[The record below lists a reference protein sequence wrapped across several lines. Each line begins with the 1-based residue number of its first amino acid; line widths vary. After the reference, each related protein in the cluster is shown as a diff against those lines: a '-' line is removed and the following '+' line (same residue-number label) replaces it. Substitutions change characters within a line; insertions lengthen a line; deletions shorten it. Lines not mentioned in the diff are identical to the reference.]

1 MKRILTIVAIS
12 LIGIGVCAQEVSFK
26 DLKKDSPVFCRLGI
40 VAGANLSKFTSSGD
54 ANKFGFTPGFNA
66 GVAFNMR
73 FVKRNSRSN
82 AETGILGFQPEV
94 RYSMIGAS
102 NPKLKLSYVTVPLM
116 FQVYP
121 INNLYI
127 ELGPE
132 ACFNFAHSP
141 SQISLQDGTSVQLS
155 KLKANDL
162 MVCFGLGYSGK
173 GFSIGVRYDLG
184 TSKIAGNL
192 PHKNSVFELN
202 IGYCFK
208 LKKSAAEK
216 GETINLD

>member
-1 MKRILTIVAIS
+1 MKRILTILALSFVYVS
-12 LIGIGVCAQEVSFK
+12 VCAQEVSFK

-40 VAGANLSKFTSSGD
+40 VAGANLSKFTSSD

-66 GVAFNMR
+66 GAAFNMR

-82 AETGILGFQPEV
+82 AETGLLGFQPEV

-102 NPKLKLSYVTVPLM
+102 NPKLKLSYVTIPLM

-121 INNLYI
+121 IKNLFI
-127 ELGPE
+127 ELGPQ
-132 ACFNFAHSP
+132 ASFNFAHNP
-141 SQISLQDGTSVQLS
+141 DQLTLQDGTSVQLS

-162 MVCFGLGYSGK
+162 MVCFGIGYSGK

-192 PHKNSVFELN
+192 PYKNSVFELN
-202 IGYCFK
+202 VGYCFK

-216 GETINLD
+216 GETISLD